1 MHINMTMLGQMIS
14 FVFFVWFCMKFVWP
28 PLTQLMRD
36 LQQTI
41 AEGLEKA
48 AQAEKQLEQANDAA
62 EKELEEAKKQAAE
75 LINQATNRGTQIVEE
90 AKALAREEGERI
102 KHAAEAEVEQEVN
115 RAREMLRSQVSDLA
129 IQGAERILE
138 VSVDR
143 ERHQEMLNKLAAEL

>member
-36 LQQTI
+36 RQQTI

-62 EKELEEAKKQAAE
+62 ETELEEAKKQAAE

>member
-36 LQQTI
+36 RQQTI

-62 EKELEEAKKQAAE
+62 ERELEEAKKQAAE
-75 LINQATNRGTQIVEE
+75 LINQATNRSTQIVEE
-90 AKALAREEGERI
+90 AKVLAREEGERI
-102 KHAAEAEVEQEVN
+102 KHAAQAEVELAVN

-129 IQGAERILE
+129 FQGAERILE

>member
-36 LQQTI
+36 RQQTI

-115 RAREMLRSQVSDLA
+115 RARDMLRSQV
-129 IQGAERILE
+129 
-138 VSVDR
+138 
-143 ERHQEMLNKLAAEL
+143 

>member
-36 LQQTI
+36 RQQTI

-62 EKELEEAKKQAAE
+62 ETELEEAKKQAAE

-90 AKALAREEGERI
+90 AKVLAREEGERI